1 MDSALGISLVFRLY
15 FTVYPSSC
23 HNTEYR
29 YITFDIGLLLLFPC
43 PSPQDKAYAEAMFAF
58 FDTDGS
64 GTLDINEYMHA
75 SSVHEDT
82 PKDKVRLD
90 ADQRT

>member
-1 MDSALGISLVFRLY
+1 
-15 FTVYPSSC
+15 
-23 HNTEYR
+23 
-29 YITFDIGLLLLFPC
+29 
-43 PSPQDKAYAEAMFAF
+43 MFAF

-90 ADQRT
+90 AVQCMGLAEGLIVHLGV